1 MRIINTNAS
10 EYFEKE
16 NKQRIVNEIKQ
27 IMQKKTSYKITTIMI
42 KSMKNDE
49 DKNVEQQKM

>member
-1 MRIINTNAS
+1 MRIINKKAS

-16 NKQRIVNEIKQ
+16 NKKRIVNEIKQ

-49 DKNVEQQKM
+49 DKNVE